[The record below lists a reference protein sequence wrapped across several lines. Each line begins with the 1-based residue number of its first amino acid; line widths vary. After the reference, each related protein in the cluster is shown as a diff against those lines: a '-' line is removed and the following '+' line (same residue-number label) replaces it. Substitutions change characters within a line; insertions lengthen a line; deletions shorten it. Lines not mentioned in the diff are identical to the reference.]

1 VLFSRSYRERKKFH
15 KTECISKSASL
26 IGTKINRS
34 CYGRINRQTDR
45 YIERQRHTDDAHI
58 PCEKALF
65 YFLSKKQSEFNLGHD
80 FRHSNHTSISLP
92 NMEVE

>member
-1 VLFSRSYRERKKFH
+1 VLFCRSYRERKKFH
-15 KTECISKSASL
+15 KTECISKSSSL
-26 IGTKINRS
+26 IGTKINR
-34 CYGRINRQTDR
+34 QTDR
-45 YIERQRHTDDAHI
+45 HIERQRHTDDAQI

-65 YFLSKKQSEFNLGHD
+65 YFLSKKQSEFNLRHD